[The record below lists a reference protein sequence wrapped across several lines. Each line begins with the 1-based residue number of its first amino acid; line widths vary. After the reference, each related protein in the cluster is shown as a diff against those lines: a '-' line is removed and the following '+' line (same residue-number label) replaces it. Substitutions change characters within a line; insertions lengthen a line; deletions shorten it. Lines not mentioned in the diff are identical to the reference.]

1 MTYYY
6 LLSEFIH
13 KHVLACI
20 NANSD
25 IREFILLMIIVLV
38 LYKAMI
44 NDKYCYYPIA
54 LLIVLVLLYVH
65 I

>member
-6 LLSEFIH
+6 LLSEFIC
-13 KHVLACI
+13 KHVLTYV

-25 IREFILLMIIVLV
+25 IREFILLMIIVFR
-38 LYKAMI
+38 AMI
-44 NDKYCYYPIA
+44 NDKYCYCPIA
-54 LLIVLVLLYVH
+54 LIIVLVLLYVH

>member
-6 LLSEFIH
+6 LLSEFIC
-13 KHVLACI
+13 KHVLTCV

-25 IREFILLMIIVLV
+25 IREFIELMSIVLV
-38 LYKAMI
+38 LCKAMI

-54 LLIVLVLLYVH
+54 LLIVLVLLYVQ